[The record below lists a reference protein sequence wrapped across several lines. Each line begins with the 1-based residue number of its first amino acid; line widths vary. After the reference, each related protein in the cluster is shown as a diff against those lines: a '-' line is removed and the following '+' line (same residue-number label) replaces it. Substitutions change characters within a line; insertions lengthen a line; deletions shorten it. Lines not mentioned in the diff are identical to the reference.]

1 MRVVFDT
8 DAIKKRVA
16 NVAESATKVK
26 PSDKLKA
33 SASKTFDL
41 ACEHM
46 HGIVTGATAVIL
58 GVEVLEDDDPS
69 EVVEDYPYR

>member
-26 PSDKLKA
+26 PSDKLKS

-46 HGIVTGATAVIL
+46 HGIVTSALTVGL
-58 GVEVLEDDDPS
+58 GLEMLEDDDAS
-69 EVVEDYPYR
+69 DVVEDYPYR